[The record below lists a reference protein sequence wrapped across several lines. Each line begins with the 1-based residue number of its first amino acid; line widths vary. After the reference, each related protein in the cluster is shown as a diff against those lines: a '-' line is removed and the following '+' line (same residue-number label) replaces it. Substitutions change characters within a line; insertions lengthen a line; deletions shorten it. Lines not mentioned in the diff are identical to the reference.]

1 METLNF
7 QEKFRKIVIK
17 YTENHTTKETADLF
31 EIGTN
36 TVSRWKSQYI
46 NDGTLIAA
54 KKGGATYFVVGEEGK
69 DFFVSEIAEKND
81 ITLEELRQKY
91 LEKFNETIS
100 VSTIHYHLKKLN
112 ISLKKKS
119 FYDPKKYEI
128 EVQQKRKEFV
138 KKLADIPEEDRKFLD
153 ETGTCLNMTP
163 QFARSYKDERAY
175 SERPTSQGKH
185 YTTLGIMGKEGMVFH
200 HSFRGYL
207 TKAYFIYLLKTYII
221 PIFSNT
227 SKYLIMDNCPSH
239 NNADVINLLKEH
251 NVNYLFL
258 SPYSPE
264 YNPIEL
270 AWSKFKNFIKKTKSR
285 CEFYLWLSINSAIKS
300 ISLED
305 IKGYFNHVNNCYTTW
320 N

>member
-1 METLNF
+1 MNILIIE
-7 QEKFRKIVIK
+7 EKLRKAVIK
-17 YTENHTTKETADLF
+17 YNENFTIQETADFF

-36 TVSRWKSQYI
+36 TVSRWKAQYI
-46 NDGTLIAA
+46 NEGTLTAA
-54 KKGGATYFVVGEEGK
+54 KTGGATYFVVGEEGK

-91 LEKFNETIS
+91 FKKFNEEIS

-119 FYDPKKYEI
+119 FYDPKKYEDR
-128 EVQQKRKEFV
+128 VQEERKEFV
-138 KKLADIPEEDRKFLD
+138 EKLIDIPEEDRYFLD
-153 ETGTCLNMTP
+153 ETGTCMNMTP
-163 QFARSYKDERAY
+163 EFARASQEERAY

-185 YTTLGIMGKEGMVFH
+185 YTTIGILGKEGIIFH
-200 HSFRGYL
+200 YSFQGYL
-207 TKAYFIYLLKTYII
+207 NKLFFIFILKIFII

-227 SKYLIMDNCPSH
+227 NKCLIMDNCSSH
-239 NNADVINLLKEH
+239 HNDDVENLLKEN
-251 NVNYLFL
+251 NVKYLFL
-258 SPYSPE
+258 PPYSPE

-285 CEFYLWLSINSAIKS
+285 CEFYLWLSINCAIKS

-305 IKGYFNHVNNCYTTW
+305 IRGYFNHVNNCYTT
-320 N
+320 